1 MFYQNQKK
9 LSIKEFDGKIWD
21 TELGKLFFLASPRHL
36 GRSAAQTE
44 YRSQDVLPGYSTQAI
59 VLIRVGV
66 LHKLNTVLKMFYLDT
81 PPKP

>member
-1 MFYQNQKK
+1 MVYQNQKK

-44 YRSQDVLPGYSTQAI
+44 YRSQDVLPGYSTQAM

-66 LHKLNTVLKMFYLDT
+66 LHKLNIVLLQC
-81 PPKP
+81 PKE